1 MKYLRGTFGTITGD
15 YNFIMRHKTAYHDR
29 DNTKKQTKQQVFLC
43 EQPVRQQMFRII
55 SNQKEKDVVRSNK
68 RQVIAKVLRLPKDK
82 KEYHRENSEKYN
94 AQSDEIKILI
104 RTQGT
109 G

>member
-1 MKYLRGTFGTITGD
+1 M
-15 YNFIMRHKTAYHDR
+15 
-29 DNTKKQTKQQVFLC
+29 
-43 EQPVRQQMFRII
+43 
-55 SNQKEKDVVRSNK
+55 QKEKDVVRSNK